1 MALKASP
8 RAEVLAAATLCA
20 SGCNPMCWWLQPH
33 VPEAATQVSEAAPL
47 GVQVPRGEA
56 VAVAA
61 APARTPRAG
70 ETGQVR
76 CVWVTRSRAQEAT
89 ALGSPAAPQGHR
101 ICPPHKRPPQ
111 RLPPA
116 AHSLELR
123 PSSSPSEAPAPAAQS
138 WPSST
143 PPPPTDAGRAWA
155 SLSVPS
161 PMPATQG
168 GTPAKQPSPPPR
180 TAKGPS
186 RPQSARG
193 AKSSDPLFLY
203 TFTGLEHTQWQQ

>member
-20 SGCNPMCWWLQPH
+20 SGCNPMCWRLQPH

-56 VAVAA
+56 VAVAVAA

-76 CVWVTRSRAQEAT
+76 CVWVTRSRAQDAT
-89 ALGSPAAPQGHR
+89 ALGSPATPQFHR
-101 ICPPHKRPPQ
+101 VRPPHKQPPQ

-123 PSSSPSEAPAPAAQS
+123 PSSSPV
-138 WPSST
+138 PSST
-143 PPPPTDAGRAWA
+143 PPPPDAGRAWA

-161 PMPATQG
+161 PIPATQG
-168 GTPAKQPSPPPR
+168 STPIKQPSPPPR

-186 RPQSARG
+186 RAQSARG

-203 TFTGLEHTQWQQ
+203 TFTGLCGPTK